1 MQKVSIGTKNLD
13 VDNVMTV
20 WTKVASSRGDEKYP
34 RLTYILSIRSIGLAD
49 WLAMGIKGNKTQ
61 SEWLMHIL

>member
-1 MQKVSIGTKNLD
+1 
-13 VDNVMTV
+13 MTV

-61 SEWLMHIL
+61 SEWLMYIL